1 MTAETVVERLGHP
14 GQVGI
19 RVAPGSPAAAR
30 VEALLE
36 TPLPGPNTAAAG
48 ILWLGPD
55 EWLVVDRDVPE
66 AALRE
71 SLAGEGAAVELSAN
85 RLALA
90 VRGPA
95 ARDLLAGCCAI
106 DLHPRSFGVGSC
118 VQTLVAGVAAIV
130 ELTGDPPPQFRL
142 MVRPSFADH
151 IEAWLR
157 DGAAA
162 L

>member
-95 ARDLLAGCCAI
+95 ARSTSTPAPSASGAACRRWWRAW
-106 DLHPRSFGVGSC
+106 PRSS
-118 VQTLVAGVAAIV
+118 
-130 ELTGDPPPQFRL
+130 
-142 MVRPSFADH
+142 S
-151 IEAWLR
+151 
-157 DGAAA
+157 
-162 L
+162 